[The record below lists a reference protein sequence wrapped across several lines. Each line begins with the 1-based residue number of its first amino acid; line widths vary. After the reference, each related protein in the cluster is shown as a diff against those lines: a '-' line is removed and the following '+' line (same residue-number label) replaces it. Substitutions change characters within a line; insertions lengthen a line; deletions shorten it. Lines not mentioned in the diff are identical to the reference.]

1 MTRFKDKMKSIIRV
15 KRNTF
20 TTQVKD
26 ALKSKGFYDN
36 TSKRSDPDARK
47 LVEQMSEDLRFKELI
62 EELGS
67 PTISDIAWTMVV
79 AFFTYKGENVQ
90 EKTAPILFDSFLQN
104 AQFLFDSWKQK

>member
-1 MTRFKDKMKSIIRV
+1 MRSIIRV

-20 TTQVKD
+20 TTQVKE

-36 TSKRSDPDARK
+36 STKRSESEARK
-47 LVEQMSEDLRFKELI
+47 LVEQMTEDPKFKELV

-79 AFFTYKGENVQ
+79 VILLLFTYRFFFFIHNKP
-90 EKTAPILFDSFLQN
+90 KY
-104 AQFLFDSWKQK
+104 